1 MIEVLILYI
10 LYKREKTIYSIR
22 KEITELFGMFTK
34 PSIGTI
40 YPALKRLLH
49 NNCVELNERI
59 SEGGKKSSYY
69 AITKKGIK
77 NFRDYFFDTASDNP
91 SLFYIQFQIR
101 LATMGLL
108 TSSERKLFVE
118 EYSQKLDIYIAEI
131 ERTLNNE
138 FLEHDYYR
146 EKVYTRALTEYKSL
160 KDYLINLK
168 VE

>member
-1 MIEVLILYI
+1 
-10 LYKREKTIYSIR
+10 
-22 KEITELFGMFTK
+22 
-34 PSIGTI
+34 
-40 YPALKRLLH
+40 
-49 NNCVELNERI
+49 
-59 SEGGKKSSYY
+59 
-69 AITKKGIK
+69 
-77 NFRDYFFDTASDNP
+77 
-91 SLFYIQFQIR
+91 
-101 LATMGLL
+101 MGLL

-160 KDYLINLK
+160 QDYLINLK